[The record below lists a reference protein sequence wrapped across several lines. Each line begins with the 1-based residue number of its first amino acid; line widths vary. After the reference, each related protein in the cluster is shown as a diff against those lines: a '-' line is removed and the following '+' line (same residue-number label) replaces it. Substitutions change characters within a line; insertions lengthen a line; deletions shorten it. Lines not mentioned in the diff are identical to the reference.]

1 MMCCQDLLRKQGGKL
16 IDEEIGIEGLRSS
29 EKIKKLD
36 RRLLM
41 RKISEEDVS
50 LEVCKTILEHL
61 SKKQRWRLG
70 ERPLPSNCI
79 LVNLSIRRQL

>member
-1 MMCCQDLLRKQGGKL
+1 MRCRQDLLRKQGGKL

-70 ERPLPSNCI
+70 ERPFPSNCI